1 MLSFFAKT
9 AVTFAIPKL
18 VAQVPKLL
26 ENTYDYFFG
35 EEAKEVK
42 TIEVKKSLRKKS
54 DKTRITQYQFDFI
67 QDAYTQWFIFN
78 QKNPTR
84 KKSRADL
91 VAVLNYQL
99 EMNKG
104 ITSYSNIWNNKI
116 DRNTLAKG
124 VPVLTKENK

>member
-35 EEAKEVK
+35 EDTKEVK
-42 TIEVKKSLRKKS
+42 VIETLKPPRKRS
-54 DKTRITQYQFDFI
+54 DKTRFTQCQFDFI
-67 QDAYTQWFIFN
+67 QDAYKQWFIFN
-78 QKNPTR
+78 QDNPSR

-91 VAVLNYQL
+91 VDVLNYQL
-99 EMNKG
+99 GMNKG
-104 ITSYSNIWNNKI
+104 ITSFSNIWNNKI
-116 DRNTLAKG
+116 DRDTLAKG
-124 VPVLTKENK
+124 VPVLTKETK